1 MEHSGQPTE
10 SGLRTISTGQCVPW
24 VLEERRNWTVYLLK
38 DLVAPELQGRH
49 RRPTGTGRAQG
60 LQRCQR
66 QGSHPAGA
74 ANGVTQSQEDGSHT
88 LRTQGASVSS
98 MLGKCLLTVWG
109 KRALIQR
116 VPVSMASYVTVPRSG
131 HRCDLAKCR
140 VGSGVHTGH

>member
-1 MEHSGQPTE
+1 MLQSSRAG
-10 SGLRTISTGQCVPW
+10 TGDP
-24 VLEERRNWTVYLLK
+24 
-38 DLVAPELQGRH
+38 QGRGGH
-49 RRPTGTGRAQG
+49 KAYSDASVS
-60 LQRCQR
+60 

-140 VGSGVHTGH
+140 VGSSVHTGH